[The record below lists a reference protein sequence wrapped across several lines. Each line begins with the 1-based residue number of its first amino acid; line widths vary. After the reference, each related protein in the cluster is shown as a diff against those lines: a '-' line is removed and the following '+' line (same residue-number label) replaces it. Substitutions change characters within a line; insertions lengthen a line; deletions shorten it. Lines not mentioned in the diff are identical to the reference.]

1 MSENRDL
8 ALARERIGGV
18 FRYLSELHR
27 VRTPAIV
34 RLDEHAWTL
43 PLSTLPRSA
52 FVKHGFGLGD
62 HGEPVGDAPA
72 EFVLKVGRPRE
83 PECPEPSVVL
93 KNWFKAGWNR
103 VDAEPNSFVKK
114 TLKKNGRR
122 LAFEDAEE
130 RVDALEAWLETK
142 RTWEVEARH
151 DAQGLAVFQNLF
163 DLRARFQRES
173 EKYQLFL
180 ADGILTFDHED
191 GEVSHPLLLQRVELR
206 FDASIP
212 EFTLAESD
220 DNPEVYTPLL
230 RQLGI
235 DGRGIQSVH
244 EEVAQ
249 EHYHPLA
256 GDKTSAFLKD
266 LVQRLWP
273 DGHFLEDPRDV
284 ERTAGPRIHRAP
296 HLFLGNRAQGLS
308 ENLERYIQSLPQ
320 QTEFPESLLRVVGIE
335 TERAKNG
342 ERPSE
347 VLLTKPANR
356 EQEQVIQRLEETG
369 AVLVQGPPGTGKS
382 HTIANLVGHLLAQD
396 KSILVTSHASKALRV
411 VREKMAEPLQPL
423 CVSLLQTDEEGSR
436 QLEESITGIVNTLA
450 STTQKK
456 IGREIEKLETKRE
469 TLKARHAELSKSL
482 LKAVKGEYE
491 PIEVLGESIAPT
503 DAARLIA
510 EGTGS
515 CDWIPGPLEAAELS
529 LSCEEISNAYALSAS
544 LASEDQALLEVPLPD
559 PSGFPSAREFAS
571 LHDDL
576 AELERS
582 RPDEGK
588 ELWRHDDQSADELAD
603 FFQEAKVAVQIL
615 DREQPWLTDCIEAG
629 RKGGKRRDA
638 WTVLAQ
644 QVEDCAREI
653 PEREELV
660 LAHDPEIDG
669 QHNGSEVATTARAI
683 ADHLEAG
690 KKLGSLVRFSKP
702 RWAELLRCSRVG
714 GETPNEAAHFR
725 ALESLVVIASL
736 RADLSRR
743 WDRQMTERGGPS
755 AEELGGRPEERASSY
770 AAQIREAL
778 AWHDERWAPCVA
790 RAQEI
795 GLDFDRLS
803 RETTTAVG
811 ASESTRLRDVVR
823 TALEPVLEQR
833 QRFIEWRTRRDRKAG
848 WLLQLEEYSRRDAI
862 YPVIKRMKSGI
873 KKADYDAYAGAR
885 ERIEELVD
893 RQADHKRLGELLDR
907 LATSAPALAE
917 AMRSRRAP
925 HDLAS
930 PPGDPAAAWRFRVCE
945 QQLSGLSK
953 LDPDKL
959 QERLDRTRDE
969 LLAVTATYVEKLAW
983 RAQLRRTGLE
993 QQQALTGWLGLHKKM
1008 GKGTGKNVARLK
1020 EEAKK
1025 SLVACRSAVPV
1036 WIMPLSS
1043 VVDSFDLATT
1053 RFDVVIL
1060 DEASQSDVLGLAAFA
1075 LGKEVVVVGDHEQ
1088 VSPYG
1093 VGQRGDR
1100 IQALIDEIPAGVPNR
1115 QLYDGKTSVY
1125 DLARQAFGGTIR
1137 LLEHFRCVPDI
1148 IQFSNDLCYRG
1159 EIRALR
1165 EATSSPISPHLVAH
1179 RVAGEAD
1186 ANGIN
1191 EREALEIASLVSALC
1206 RLEEYENSSVGVICM
1221 VGTDQALYIDSVL
1234 RRRLSVTEYQRRQ
1247 ILCGNASQFQGDE
1260 RDVIFLSMV
1269 NSPSEKGAL
1278 ALRQREDARKMINV
1292 AASRARDQLWVVH
1305 SLDPGRDLKAGDL
1318 RLRLIAHAE
1327 NPAALRPKRS
1337 DDERVAHASELEKRV
1352 HVHLSEAGYRLLKRY
1367 PVGEYVLDLVVE
1379 GASGVRAAIQCDGDR
1394 PFDESALAEAMDR
1407 QITLERLGWEFLRVR
1422 ASEFYRAP
1430 ERTLKKL
1437 ERRLAALELRP
1448 LPDSA
1453 ADSTQTEPAGRS
1465 EPLDAKVRKRAE
1477 QIRARWKDVPTVS
1490 SVLGTDASSSEN
1502 QGLEPDA
1509 GDGDSE

>member
-1 MSENRDL
+1 MSESRDL

-27 VRTPAIV
+27 VRTPAVV
-34 RLDEHAWTL
+34 RLDERDWTL
-43 PLSTLPRSA
+43 PLSSLPRCG
-52 FVKHGFGLGD
+52 FVKRGFELGD
-62 HGEPVGDAPA
+62 HGEPVGDAPG

-93 KNWFKAGWNR
+93 KNWLKAGWNR
-103 VDAEPNSFVKK
+103 VDSEPDTFVKK
-114 TLKKNGRR
+114 TLKKSGRR

-130 RVDALEAWLETK
+130 RVDALEEWLETK
-142 RTWEVEARH
+142 RAWETEARN
-151 DAQGLAVFQNLF
+151 DAQGIAVFQDLF

-180 ADGILTFDHED
+180 ADGILTLDHDE

-230 RQLGI
+230 RQLGL
-235 DGRGIQSVH
+235 DGHAIQSVH
-244 EEVAQ
+244 EAVAQ
-249 EHYHPLA
+249 EHHHPLA
-256 GDKTSAFLKD
+256 GEKTSGFLTD

-273 DGHFLEDPRDV
+273 DGEFVEDPREV
-284 ERTAGPRIHRAP
+284 SRASGPCIHRAP

-308 ENLERYIQSLPQ
+308 ENLERYIQSLQ
-320 QTEFPESLLRVVGIE
+320 TQTEFPESLLRVVGIE
-335 TERAKNG
+335 TERELSAEG
-342 ERPSE
+342 PSDL
-347 VLLTKPANR
+347 LLTKPANR
-356 EQEQVIQRLEETG
+356 EQEQVIRRLEETG

-423 CVSLLQTDEEGSR
+423 CVSLLQTDDEGSR

-450 STTQKK
+450 STTEKK
-456 IGREIEKLETKRE
+456 ISREIDKLETKRE
-469 TLKARHAELSKSL
+469 TLKQRHIELSQSL
-482 LKAVKGEYE
+482 LDSVKDEYAPIAVC
-491 PIEVLGESIAPT
+491 GESITPT
-503 DAARLIA
+503 EAARLVA
-510 EGTGS
+510 AGSGT
-515 CDWIPGPLEAAELS
+515 CDWLPAPLEADELS
-529 LSCEEISNAYALSAS
+529 LSPEELSEAYRLSAE
-544 LASEDQALLEVPLPD
+544 LASEDEALLEATLPD

-576 AELERS
+576 TELERS
-582 RPDEGK
+582 RPDEGQ
-588 ELWRHDDQSADELAD
+588 ELWRHDEQSADELAD
-603 FFQEAKVAVQIL
+603 LFQEAKLAVQL
-615 DREQPWLTDCIEAG
+615 LAREEPWLVDCIEAAG
-629 RKGGKRRDA
+629 KGGKRLEM
-638 WTVLAQ
+638 WVELAQ
-644 QVEDCAREI
+644 QIEECARII
-653 PEREELV
+653 PEHEELV
-660 LAHDPEIDG
+660 FTHDPEVDD
-669 QHNGSEVATTARAI
+669 QQARSEIAKTARAI
-683 ADHLEAG
+683 AEHLEAG
-690 KKLGSLVRFSKP
+690 KRFGPLVRFSKP
-702 RWAELLRCSRVG
+702 GWAELIRTSRVSG
-714 GETPNEAAHFR
+714 QPPSEAAHFR
-725 ALESLVVIASL
+725 ALESLMTIDSL
-736 RADLSRR
+736 RGDLARR
-743 WDRQMTERGGPS
+743 WDRQMASRGAPS
-755 AEELGGRPEERASSY
+755 ADELGRRPEERA
-770 AAQIREAL
+770 AHHATEIRSAL
-778 AWHDERWAPCVA
+778 SWHDECWSPCAA
-790 RAQEI
+790 RIEEL
-795 GLDFDRLS
+795 GLDFDQLS
-803 RETTTAVG
+803 RQSPRTG
-811 ASESTRLRDVVR
+811 ATSELAHLREVVR
-823 TALEPVLEQR
+823 TALEPALEQR
-833 QRFIEWRTRRDRKAG
+833 QRYIEWRTQRDRKSG
-848 WLLQLEEYSRRDAI
+848 WLLQLEDYSRRDPI

-873 KKADYDAYAGAR
+873 KRADYDTYAAAR
-885 ERIEELVD
+885 ERVEELVD
-893 RQADHKRLGELLDR
+893 KQLAHRQLGGLIER
-907 LATSAPALAE
+907 IATSAPALAE
-917 AMRSRRAP
+917 ALSARRPP
-925 HDLAS
+925 HDGS
-930 PPGDPAAAWRFRVCE
+930 TPPGDPTAAWKFRVCE
-945 QQLSGLSK
+945 QHLSGLSK

-969 LLAVTATYVEKLAW
+969 LLSVTASYVEKLAW
-983 RAQLRRTGLE
+983 QAQLRRTGLE

-1043 VVDSFDLATT
+1043 VVESFDLATT

-1159 EIRALR
+1159 EIRPLR
-1165 EATSSPISPHLVAH
+1165 EASSSPIAPHLVAH
-1179 RVAGEAD
+1179 KVAGTAD
-1186 ANGIN
+1186 TNGIN
-1191 EREALEIASLVSALC
+1191 EIEALEIASLVSALC
-1206 RLEEYENSSVGVICM
+1206 RLEEYEGCSVGVICM

-1278 ALRQREDARKMINV
+1278 ALRQREDARKVINV

-1305 SLDPGRDLKAGDL
+1305 SLDPGRDLKPGDL

-1327 NPAALRPKRS
+1327 DPAALRPKREEQ
-1337 DDERVAHASELEKRV
+1337 ERRSHNSELEERV
-1352 HVHLSEAGYRLLKRY
+1352 HAHLADAGYRLLPRY
-1367 PVGEYVLDLVVE
+1367 AVGEYVLDLVVE
-1379 GASGVRAAIQCDGDR
+1379 GANGLRAAIQCDGDQA
-1394 PFDESALAEAMDR
+1394 FDAGNLSEAMER

-1437 ERRLAALELRP
+1437 ERRLAELELSPFR
-1448 LPDSA
+1448 DEA
-1453 ADSTQTEPAGRS
+1453 AQAASSGRS

-1490 SVLGTDASSSEN
+1490 SVLGTAPVSEPSSDP
-1502 QGLEPDA
+1502 EPDEI
-1509 GDGDSE
+1509 S